1 MIEVQDLPESDG
13 EEEQDEEGE
22 EGEEDEEGEEGQDEE
37 NVALREQDEPAPFD
51 EEAFQKQMSDRL
63 EAIRLNKALGNDDD
77 EDDADS
83 HSDSSQSDS
92 DSDDVLSDAPPQSDF
107 TAYVRAPPTRPA
119 RIDARKLG
127 SGNELRD
134 TVARQAVRQSQEK
147 DKKHHSRKGAKAG
160 NAKGHKWK
168 TNASNIV
175 AKAGGDGW

>member
-1 MIEVQDLPESDG
+1 MIEVQDLPDSD
-13 EEEQDEEGE
+13 EEEGQ
-22 EGEEDEEGEEGQDEE
+22 EEDEEEEDDDDDEE
-37 NVALREQDEPAPFD
+37 LREQDQTAPFD

-63 EAIRLNKALGNDDD
+63 EAIRLNKALGNDD

-83 HSDSSQSDS
+83 HSESVSDS

-107 TAYVRAPPTRPA
+107 TAYVRAPATRPP

-134 TVARQAVRQSQEK
+134 TVARQAVRQSQER

-168 TNASNIV
+168 TNASHIV

>member
-1 MIEVQDLPESDG
+1 MIEVQDLPDTE
-13 EEEQDEEGE
+13 DE
-22 EGEEDEEGEEGQDEE
+22 EEDEEEQEDEDEDEE
-37 NVALREQDEPAPFD
+37 EDEEEPEQSAPEPFD

-63 EAIRLNKALGNDDD
+63 EAIRLNKALGNDD
-77 EDDADS
+77 DDADS

-107 TAYVRAPPTRPA
+107 TAYVRAPPVRPP

-147 DKKHHSRKGAKAG
+147 DKKHHSKKGAKAG

-168 TNASNIV
+168 TNASHIV